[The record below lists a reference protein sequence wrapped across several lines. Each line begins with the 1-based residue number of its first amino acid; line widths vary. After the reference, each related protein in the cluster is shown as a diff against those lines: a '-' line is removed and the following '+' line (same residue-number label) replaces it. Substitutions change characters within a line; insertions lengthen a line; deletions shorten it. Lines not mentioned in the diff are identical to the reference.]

1 MSQVQTAAGLE
12 LPTGRWVIDPSHTEV
27 GFVGRH
33 FGLTKIRGRFL
44 GVTGT
49 VTVCDVSKEITI
61 ELDLELIKEAA

>member
-1 MSQVQTAAGLE
+1 MTRTQTATAVE
-12 LPTGRWVIDPSHTEV
+12 LPTGRWVIDPGHTEV

-33 FGLTKIRGRFL
+33 LGLTKIRGRFL